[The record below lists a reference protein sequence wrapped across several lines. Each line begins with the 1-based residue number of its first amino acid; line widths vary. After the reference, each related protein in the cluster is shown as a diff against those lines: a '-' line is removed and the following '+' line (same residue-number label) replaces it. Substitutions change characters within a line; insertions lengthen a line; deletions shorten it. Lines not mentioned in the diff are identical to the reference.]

1 MKPGDRMWIVNAP
14 FDLVQ
19 VDIVFVQPNYAAI
32 GVVVGTGERIP
43 HSYKRFQPTRQ
54 KALEAALEDAR
65 RRARKADAE
74 LGSVV
79 SERASAAAAAK
90 VLAEM
95 VLAELE
101 SEVAA

>member
-1 MKPGDRMWIVNAP
+1 MKPGDRMWIVLSDFA
-14 FDLVQ
+14 LAQ
-19 VDIVFVQPNYAAI
+19 VDIVLLQQTYAAI

-43 HSYKRFQPTRQ
+43 HAHKRFQPTRRL
-54 KALEAALEDAR
+54 ALEAALEDAR

-74 LGSVV
+74 LGFVV
-79 SERASAAAAAK
+79 SERAAATAASK

-101 SEVAA
+101 GEVAA